1 MADDDEDAGALS
13 DVDEDPL
20 PPPPPPSASSSKAP
34 PQPQPNHAADSAQQQ
49 QRLLDLS
56 AELEEMRRLRRA
68 AEEALASSETRLGRI
83 KAFAQDALRKRD
95 ESSAS
100 ARAFAA
106 LQAEVSTASSMLYQ
120 IAIEVS
126 ELEAAVASRAA
137 DAEYLSKS
145 LPDRETEVYT
155 LVSVL
160 SRHGS
165 ASSRPPMLCNRPT
178 FCRQG
183 HWRTA

>member
-1 MADDDEDAGALS
+1 
-13 DVDEDPL
+13 
-20 PPPPPPSASSSKAP
+20 
-34 PQPQPNHAADSAQQQ
+34 
-49 QRLLDLS
+49 
-56 AELEEMRRLRRA
+56 MRRLRRA

-100 ARAFAA
+100 AAASAA

-165 ASSRPPMLCNRPT
+165 ASSRPPMLCNQSTNILQAGALENSMKGSQIKIIELQHLVEAQR
-178 FCRQG
+178 
-183 HWRTA
+183 

>member
-1 MADDDEDAGALS
+1 
-13 DVDEDPL
+13 
-20 PPPPPPSASSSKAP
+20 
-34 PQPQPNHAADSAQQQ
+34 
-49 QRLLDLS
+49 
-56 AELEEMRRLRRA
+56 MRRLRRA

-100 ARAFAA
+100 AAASARAFAA

-126 ELEAAVASRAA
+126 ELEAAVPSRAA

-165 ASSRPPMLCNRPT
+165 ASSRPPMLCNQSTNILQAGALENSMKGSQIKIIELQHLVEAQRWLP
-178 FCRQG
+178 
-183 HWRTA
+183 

>member
-1 MADDDEDAGALS
+1 MAGALS
-13 DVDEDPL
+13 DVD
-20 PPPPPPSASSSKAP
+20 
-34 PQPQPNHAADSAQQQ
+34 
-49 QRLLDLS
+49 
-56 AELEEMRRLRRA
+56 
-68 AEEALASSETRLGRI
+68 EALASSETRLGRI

-95 ESSAS
+95 ESSASAAAS